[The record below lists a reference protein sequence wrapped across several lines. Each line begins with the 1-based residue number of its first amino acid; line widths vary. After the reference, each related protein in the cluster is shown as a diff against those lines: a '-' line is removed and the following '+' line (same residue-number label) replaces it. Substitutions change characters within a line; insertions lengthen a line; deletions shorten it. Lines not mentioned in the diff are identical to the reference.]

1 MGTFAYKAV
10 NPQGK
15 HFQGRVEAADVSAA
29 AFSVRNMGLI
39 PVSIDESSTKR
50 SGVSLPT
57 LRLQRVTRKDILFF
71 TEELAT
77 LVRAGLPLDRSLS
90 ITRELAPKQAL
101 KEVIDDLLKQIKG
114 GKSLAEALAGHPKQF
129 TRLHV
134 SMIRAGEAGG
144 VLDVI
149 LDRLAEF
156 ERSADELRSYLIASL
171 VYPILL
177 TLVGL
182 GSFGILFYFV
192 IPRFATIF
200 EDVGAEMPA
209 TTLALL
215 TMSNLTR
222 DYWWA
227 ILAGLGLMV
236 LAMRGWLRTSRGR
249 RMWNIVQFRMPL
261 FGPTLLKVEVA
272 RFARTLGTLI
282 SSAVPLIAGV
292 RIVQD
297 IAHNQILAEAISKI
311 ADGAKRGEGVSR
323 PMREAGVFP
332 GLAVHLV
339 GVGEETGRLDAML
352 LQLADVYEKD
362 VKTSVKALT
371 AVFEP
376 LIILVMGILIGT
388 VVLSML
394 MAIFS
399 INDIAF

>member
-39 PVSIDESSTKR
+39 PVSIDEPSTKP
-50 SGVSLPT
+50 SGRSLPT

-90 ITRELAPKQAL
+90 ITRELAPKQVL
-101 KEVIDDLLKQIKG
+101 REVIDDLLKQIKG
-114 GKSLAEALAGHPKQF
+114 GKSLAEALAAHPKQF
-129 TRLHV
+129 SRLHV

-200 EDVGAEMPA
+200 DDVGAEMP
-209 TTLALL
+209 TSTLALL
-215 TMSNLTR
+215 TMSNFTR

-227 ILAGLGLMV
+227 VLAGLAL
-236 LAMRGWLRTSRGR
+236 LALGVRGWLQTAGGR

-311 ADGAKRGEGVSR
+311 ADGAKRGEGVSK
-323 PMREAGVFP
+323 PMRDAGVFP